1 MWPGL
6 RGGALEQLLL
16 NLDTHKNHLEGLL
29 KCRLLSPT
37 PRVSNSVDLGTG
49 LISHIPNKFPDA
61 ADAAGAP
68 RLHFKS
74 PVLG

>member
-1 MWPGL
+1 MQIAEP
-6 RGGALEQLLL
+6 
-16 NLDTHKNHLEGLL
+16 H
-29 KCRLLSPT
+29 

-49 LISHIPNKFPDA
+49 LTSHIPNKFPDA
-61 ADAAGAP
+61 ADAAGAL